1 VPLPVRIL
9 RRPALA
15 ALALGAVA
23 LVAGPRSAQP
33 REFDEIELKIALIGR
48 IADFVTWPA
57 EAGLDDPHR
66 PLELVVLGE
75 TALFPSIR
83 KYYENVRI
91 AGHRVWVHT
100 ARDVGD
106 VERPHLLFIG
116 PSYEER
122 LGEVLARVRG
132 VPVLTVGDTEGYAR
146 RGIAINLYP
155 SGPQI
160 RFEVS
165 RRALESHGLRA
176 SFRMLSLARLIDD
189 QQARR

>member
-1 VPLPVRIL
+1 VPLPVRIS

-23 LVAGPRSAQP
+23 LVAGPRPARP
-33 REFDEIELKIALIGR
+33 REFDEVDLKIALIGR

-66 PLELVVLGE
+66 PLEVVVLGE
-75 TALFPSIR
+75 TALYPNIR

-100 ARDVGD
+100 ARDVSD
-106 VERPHLLFIG
+106 VERPHLLFIA
-116 PSYEER
+116 PSYDDR
-122 LGEVLARVRG
+122 LGEVLAKVRG
-132 VPVLTVGDTEGYAR
+132 APVLTVGDTEGFAQ
-146 RGIAINLYP
+146 RGVAINLYP
-155 SGPQI
+155 SGQQI
-160 RFEVS
+160 RFEVA
-165 RRALESHGLRA
+165 RRALENQGLRA